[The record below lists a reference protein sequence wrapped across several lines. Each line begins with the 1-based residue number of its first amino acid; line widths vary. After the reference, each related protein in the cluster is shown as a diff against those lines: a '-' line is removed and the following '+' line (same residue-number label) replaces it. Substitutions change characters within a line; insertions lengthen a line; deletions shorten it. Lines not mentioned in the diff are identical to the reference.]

1 MPPHCIT
8 SPASDTIPAISI
20 SNPIPRTTVHA
31 HKPHHDSRLSLERG
45 ESHTHHHV
53 GHDGNSRTLIIA
65 LLLTLSFSGVEA
77 FAGWWSGSLALLSDA
92 AHMLTDSS
100 ALGLAAGAAWLARR
114 PPSTRHS
121 YGLVRAEVLAA
132 LFNSLLMLVLI
143 GYIVHEAID
152 RFNAPRDIEGK
163 AVIVVAII
171 GLAVNIVVA
180 WVLSR
185 GDHTLNSR
193 AALLHVLG
201 DALGSVAA
209 ITAGIVIVTTGWTP
223 IDPLASLLVAALIL
237 VSALRLLREV
247 LHVLMEGVPGH
258 VQLEAVGQNLAALD
272 GVRRVHDL
280 HVWTLSSGTIALS
293 AHLEIN
299 DLADWPAILEA
310 ARQTLDNG
318 HGIRHVTL
326 QPEVLVAVPMPRRA
340 RPSAQ
345 SQP

>member
-1 MPPHCIT
+1 MH
-8 SPASDTIPAISI
+8 
-20 SNPIPRTTVHA
+20 V

-53 GHDGNSRTLIIA
+53 GHEGNGRTLIIA
-65 LLLTLSFSGVEA
+65 LLLTLSFSVVEA
-77 FAGWWSGSLALLSDA
+77 VVGWWSGSLALLSDA

-152 RFNAPRDIEGK
+152 RFSTPRDIEGK
-163 AVIVVAII
+163 AVIVVAVI
-171 GLAVNIVVA
+171 GLAINIVVA

-185 GDHTLNSR
+185 GEHTLNSR

-223 IDPLASLLVAALIL
+223 IDPLLSLLVAALIL
-237 VSALRLLREV
+237 VSAVRLLREV
-247 LHVLMEGVPGH
+247 LHVLMEGVPGS
-258 VQLEAVGQNLAALD
+258 VKLETVGSDLAALA

-299 DLADWPAILEA
+299 DLAEWPAILDA
-310 ARQTLDNG
+310 ARRAMDAG

-326 QPEVLVAVPMPRRA
+326 QPEVLAPVPMHRH
-340 RPSAQ
+340 PSPGMQ
-345 SQP
+345 D